1 MKIVIASESYWP
13 AIDGGAVAEHA
24 LALGLAARGHEV
36 HILAPSES
44 WRSYDEKDNGTVIH
58 RMRSFKLPLVKDKR
72 DMRATMFPYF
82 KIQLTMAKIKPDV
95 VHIHNPFGIG
105 WSALLAAEFL
115 RVPVLATNHML
126 PENLLMF
133 MAQWRG
139 INATKLLRML
149 NWTYFCEFYNR
160 ADMVTSPTQTAVNI
174 LLENGL
180 KVPAQPVSNGVDIS
194 VFKPDNDGRYL
205 KEKFRIPDKPIVM
218 YTGRISGE
226 KCVDVLIR
234 AFPLVRE
241 KIDAYLVVGG
251 EGRERMAL
259 INLAKNL
266 GLEDHS
272 TFTGFLEE
280 KDLPNLYTLASCYVM
295 PSVAELQSIVG
306 LEAMASGLPLV
317 VADKYALPELV
328 EVGENGYL
336 FQPGDEK
343 DLAARIVEVL
353 QDDNKRKQ
361 MGAKSRQ
368 LVQKHSRD
376 RVITDYF
383 DLYQK
388 IIDQRRAVKK

>member
-1 MKIVIASESYWP
+1 MKIIIASESYWP

-24 LALGLAARGHEV
+24 LALGLVARGHEV
-36 HILAPSES
+36 HIFAPSES

-72 DMRATMFPYF
+72 DMRATIFPYF
-82 KIQLTMAKIKPDV
+82 KIQMMMSKIKPDV

-115 RVPVLATNHML
+115 HVPVLATNHML

-133 MAQWRG
+133 MAKWRSV
-139 INATKLLRML
+139 NAAKLLRML

-174 LLENGL
+174 LLANGL
-180 KVPAQPVSNGVDIS
+180 KVPAQPVSNGVDIK
-194 VFKPDNDGRYL
+194 VFNPDNKGKYL
-205 KEKFRIPDKPIVM
+205 KEKFQIPDKPIVM

-234 AFPLVRE
+234 AFPLVRK
-241 KIDAYLVVGG
+241 KIDAHLVVGG
-251 EGRERMAL
+251 EGRERLAL

-280 KDLPNLYTLASCYVM
+280 KDFPNLYPLASCYVM

-328 EVGENGYL
+328 EVGKNGYL

-343 DLAARIVEVL
+343 DLAAKIIMVL
-353 QDDNKRKQ
+353 QDEPRRKQ
-361 MGAKSRQ
+361 MGAMSRQ
-368 LVQKHSRD
+368 LVERHSRD
-376 RVITDYF
+376 RIITDYYN
-383 DLYQK
+383 LYLK
-388 IIDQRRAVKK
+388 IIEKSQAVKK